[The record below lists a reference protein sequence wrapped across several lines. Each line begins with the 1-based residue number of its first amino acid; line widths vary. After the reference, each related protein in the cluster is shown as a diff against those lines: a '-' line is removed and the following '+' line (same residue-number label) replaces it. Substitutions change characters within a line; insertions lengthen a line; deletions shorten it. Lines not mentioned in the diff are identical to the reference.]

1 MLYITFQRIFIALK
15 KFTTSCTMFYIFKLM
30 LFHQIEFLC
39 NVFDVIGYFVETL
52 ISLHCRFSQIISHI
66 STQRASSSGTRKLGN
81 NENSL
86 LSMFNSF
93 EKFLKYSQLSTC
105 LGIFFQGNLEIF
117 DTRTLG
123 FDIFFTSHVVWETFF
138 KTRK

>member
-1 MLYITFQRIFIALK
+1 
-15 KFTTSCTMFYIFKLM
+15 MFYIFKLM

-39 NVFDVIGYFVETL
+39 NVFDVIGYFIETL
-52 ISLHCRFSQIISHI
+52 ISLHSRFSQIITHRE
-66 STQRASSSGTRKLGN
+66 TERASSSGTRKLGN
-81 NENSL
+81 EENT
-86 LSMFNSF
+86 MFNSF

-105 LGIFFQGNLEIF
+105 LGIFFFQGNLENF

-123 FDIFFTSHVVWETFF
+123 FDIFLTSHVAWETFS